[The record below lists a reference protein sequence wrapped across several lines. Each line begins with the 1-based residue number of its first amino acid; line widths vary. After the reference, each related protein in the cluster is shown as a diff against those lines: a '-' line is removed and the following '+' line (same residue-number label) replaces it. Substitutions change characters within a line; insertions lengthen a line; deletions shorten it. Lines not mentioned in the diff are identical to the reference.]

1 MLRIKRDNE
10 NNKNNRTVRKKMGII
25 SELQNLIK
33 NSGILMFFVALFFY
47 FAFFTINGERGLR
60 RYLHLRQEI
69 EYAEQVAAKYSQEK
83 AQLEEK
89 IKLMSSSSLD
99 LDMLD
104 ERARKVLNLVK
115 KDEFVILDEE

>member
-1 MLRIKRDNE
+1 
-10 NNKNNRTVRKKMGII
+10 
-25 SELQNLIK
+25 
-33 NSGILMFFVALFFY
+33 MFFVALFFY

-83 AQLEEK
+83 ALLEEK

-104 ERARKVLNLVK
+104 ERARKVLKKKK